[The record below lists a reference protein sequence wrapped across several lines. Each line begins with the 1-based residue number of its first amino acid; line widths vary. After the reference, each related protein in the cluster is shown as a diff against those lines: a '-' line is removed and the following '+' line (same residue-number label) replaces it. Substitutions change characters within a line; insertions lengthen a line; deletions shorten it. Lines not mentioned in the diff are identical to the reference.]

1 MKANSASSEKICE
14 NAENDQRESIYKST
28 ALCIFKED

>member
-1 MKANSASSEKICE
+1 MKANSASSEKNCE
-14 NAENDQRESIYKST
+14 NTENDQREPIYIST